1 MQPRYHPLALNP
13 VLDTFEIQ
21 LTRVCRIAIGLSFAV
36 LIIAVLTQVI
46 GRTLGSSPVWTEELT
61 RFALLYI
68 AAIGAGLSLQS
79 GDLVNVDIF
88 CDAFGMRASRAFKLV
103 SSLLTIA
110 MSALL
115 VIPAWQFVSIGA
127 LQTSP
132 ALGLRMTWIHLSV
145 FVLLVLL
152 GLFASLRVIKLFTS
166 PADKP
171 KDT

>member
-1 MQPRYHPLALNP
+1 M
-13 VLDTFEIQ
+13 LDTFEIQ
-21 LTRVCRIAIGLSFAV
+21 LTRVCRIAIGISFAV
-36 LIIAVLTQVI
+36 LIVAVLTQVI

-88 CDAFGMRASRAFKLV
+88 CDAFGTRASRGFKLV
-103 SSLLTIA
+103 SSILTIA
-110 MSALL
+110 MCALL
-115 VIPAWQFVSIGA
+115 VVPAWQFVSIGA

-132 ALGLRMTWIHLSV
+132 ALGLRMIWIHLSV

-152 GLFASLRVIKLFTS
+152 GLFASLRMIKLFTTS
-166 PADKP
+166 AGKP